1 MESDEQQHVIRR
13 LETLLGEARATME
26 ETRRLIKVTQGW
38 LDGQE
43 PKPKEPKP
51 PDDSGKRLA

>member
-13 LETLLGEARATME
+13 LETLLREARATME
-26 ETRRLIKVTQGW
+26 ETRRLIKVTQSW

-43 PKPKEPKP
+43 PKSKEPKP
-51 PDDSGKRLA
+51 PDDSAKRFA

>member
-13 LETLLGEARATME
+13 LETLLREARTTME
-26 ETRRLIKVTQGW
+26 QTKRLIKVTQGW

-43 PKPKEPKP
+43 RQPNEPKP
-51 PDDSGKRLA
+51 PDDSGSDSP